1 MEKPIAGITEGE
13 WMFEGSKY
21 KQEADEAELAR
32 KLKQLLTTVQT
43 LKTQLMS
50 LQQNMA
56 NIRDD
61 MSEIVIKLRNN
72 GKNDQVH

>member
-1 MEKPIAGITEGE
+1 MEKPLVGISEGE
-13 WMFEGSKY
+13 SMFEGSKY

-50 LQQNMA
+50 LQQNMV

>member
-1 MEKPIAGITEGE
+1 
-13 WMFEGSKY
+13 MFDGSKY
-21 KQEADEAELAR
+21 EKEADEAAPAR
-32 KLKQLLTTVQT
+32 KLRQLLTAVQT

-50 LQQNMA
+50 LQQNMT

-61 MSEIVIKLRNN
+61 MTEIVIKLRNN

>member
-1 MEKPIAGITEGE
+1 
-13 WMFEGSKY
+13 MFEGSKY

-50 LQQNMA
+50 LQQNMV

>member
-1 MEKPIAGITEGE
+1 
-13 WMFEGSKY
+13 MFEGSKY

>member
-1 MEKPIAGITEGE
+1 ML
-13 WMFEGSKY
+13 EGSKY

-50 LQQNMA
+50 LQQNMT

-61 MSEIVIKLRNN
+61 MSEIVIKLRNK

>member
-1 MEKPIAGITEGE
+1 
-13 WMFEGSKY
+13 MFEGSKY
-21 KQEADEAELAR
+21 EQASDEAELAR
-32 KLKQLLTTVQT
+32 KLQNLLTSVQT

-50 LQQNMA
+50 LQQNMT

-61 MSEIVIKLRNN
+61 MTEIVIKLRNN

>member
-1 MEKPIAGITEGE
+1 
-13 WMFEGSKY
+13 MFEGSKY
-21 KQEADEAELAR
+21 QQEADEAELAR
-32 KLKQLLTTVQT
+32 KLNQLLTAVQT

-50 LQQNMA
+50 LQQNMT

-61 MSEIVIKLRNN
+61 MSELVIKLRNN

>member
-1 MEKPIAGITEGE
+1 
-13 WMFEGSKY
+13 MFEGNKY
-21 KQEADEAELAR
+21 QQEADEAELAR
-32 KLKQLLTTVQT
+32 KLNQLLTAVQT

-50 LQQNMA
+50 LQQNMT

-61 MSEIVIKLRNN
+61 MSELVIKLRNN